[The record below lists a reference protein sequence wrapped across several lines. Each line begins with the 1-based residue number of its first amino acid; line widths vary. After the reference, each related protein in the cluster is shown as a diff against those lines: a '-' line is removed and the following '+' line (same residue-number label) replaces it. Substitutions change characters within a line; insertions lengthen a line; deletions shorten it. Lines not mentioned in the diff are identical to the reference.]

1 MVGDLASRTGSILYR
16 GTGMRVSSD
25 NVLVVPVLSGDIT
38 TTSLSST
45 NTPLVQ
51 IILLNEYQGYSKD
64 VVLIAASQ
72 TRSNNRFVIVGS
84 LDMFSNQYYNENSD
98 NQILG
103 NQISLCIR

>member
-25 NVLVVPVLSGDIT
+25 NALVVPVLTGDIA

-51 IILLNEYQGYSKD
+51 VMLLND
-64 VVLIAASQ
+64 
-72 TRSNNRFVIVGS
+72 F
-84 LDMFSNQYYNENSD
+84 
-98 NQILG
+98 
-103 NQISLCIR
+103 

>member
-25 NVLVVPVLSGDIT
+25 NVLVVPVLTGDIA

-51 IILLNEYQGYSKD
+51 VMLLND
-64 VVLIAASQ
+64 
-72 TRSNNRFVIVGS
+72 F
-84 LDMFSNQYYNENSD
+84 
-98 NQILG
+98 
-103 NQISLCIR
+103 